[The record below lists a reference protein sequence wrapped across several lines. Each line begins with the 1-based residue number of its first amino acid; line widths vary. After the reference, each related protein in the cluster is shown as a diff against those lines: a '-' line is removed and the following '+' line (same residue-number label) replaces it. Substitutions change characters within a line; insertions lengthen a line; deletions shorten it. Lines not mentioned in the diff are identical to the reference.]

1 MVMRRLVVLCALL
14 VAACGTSSA
23 EPGPVFD
30 DEGGTELTCL
40 KHQAAPPGARYSE
53 EGMRNSAEVLNL
65 LRYYT
70 ANGRKSYC
78 DGAGASAD
86 DKAWGELY
94 VKLGADHTNVASIV
108 D

>member
-1 MVMRRLVVLCALL
+1 MRRLVVLYALL
-14 VAACGTSSA
+14 LAACGTSQA
-23 EPGPVFD
+23 EPGPLFD
-30 DEGGTELTCL
+30 DEGRTELTCL
-40 KHQAAPPGARYSE
+40 KHQAAPPGDRYSD

-70 ANGRKSYC
+70 ANGRKPYC
-78 DGAGASAD
+78 DGAGASAE

-94 VKLGADHTNVASIV
+94 VRLGADRTNVASMV

>member
-1 MVMRRLVVLCALL
+1 MRRLVALCALL
-14 VAACGTSSA
+14 AAACGTSQA

-30 DEGGTELTCL
+30 DEGRTELTCL
-40 KHQAAPPGARYSE
+40 KHQTAPPGARYSD
-53 EGMRNSAEVLNL
+53 EGMRNSAEALNL

-70 ANGRKSYC
+70 ANGRKPYC

-86 DKAWGELY
+86 DKTWGELY
-94 VKLGADHTNVASIV
+94 VELGADRANVASIV